1 MKRKIFIG
9 IGVFLVLIVGS
20 MAYLNNRN
28 RTLSPLGEAN
38 ISNNDFEIS
47 VKYSRPSVRDR
58 MIFGTEAAGA
68 LQPFGKYWRLGANE
82 ATEVTFNKEV
92 RVVDASLAAGT
103 YAVYATPGEGSFEI
117 FFNTAL
123 GNWGAFEP
131 DHSRDVASVIVP
143 TEQGEKVEQ
152 VLVDGKPYFGDDPK
166 SALKNIPARIV
177 QKVQMFDDESDEAKA
192 TIPHLEHNP

>member
-1 MKRKIFIG
+1 VANILLLLSDNQNQKMKRKIFIG

-103 YAVYATPGEGSFEI
+103 YAVYAIPGEGSFEI

-131 DHSRDVASVIVP
+131 NHSRDVASVIVP

-152 VLVDGKPYFGDDPK
+152 FTIDFNNQGNATNMQCMFGTTRF
-166 SALKNIPARIV
+166 AIP
-177 QKVQMFDDESDEAKA
+177 F
-192 TIPHLEHNP
+192 NPENN